1 LGKNSGMPGIV
12 AGSMRPD
19 GLCKVRGPGCLCG
32 DSMAALPGLP
42 KVEELIHDQ
51 DCDQ

>member
-1 LGKNSGMPGIV
+1 LELFR
-12 AGSMRPD
+12 AGVQPVD
-19 GLCKVRGPGCLCG
+19 WDRGAVGGLCG